1 MTLDKIAKTEMD
13 ITAYYR
19 DLKKLNV
26 EFYNQDINTSKLM
39 FQITRNN
46 SPMLLSEINTN
57 SQIVLVTSNGS
68 KKVDNLV
75 FEDELNGILSYTLP
89 NDVLAHVGN
98 VVGEI
103 YVNRKGSDDTIVVRT
118 FQFSIKDAIINT
130 IEADTK
136 LSYIRKFDD
145 LESLITQRVN
155 AIEESVK
162 NLDDYVL
169 RVNEARDNA
178 LEEIGIKK
186 DDVSLIIENGKSEI
200 TALLN
205 NDTFLTVNDFDD
217 YKTNL
222 NTQMSS
228 FNDTIEERTKDKVDK
243 EIFEQRLNELEN
255 DVKSY
260 TDSKKDV
267 KTIPLTLINGTT
279 LISGGLDTKDNIT
292 MTYYSIGNGLYYC
305 QLNGWIRSPQTGDFT
320 NIPEGFSIVTGW
332 NEGFD
337 VPQRSSLA
345 YTARIY
351 IRTDNTVGLIR
362 IDNST
367 LPYSLD
373 SINFIAKG
381 V

>member
-1 MTLDKIAKTEMD
+1 MSLDKIAKTEMD

>member
-155 AIEESVK
+155 SIEESVK

>member
-103 YVNRKGSDDTIVVRT
+103 YVNRKGSDDTIVVRA

-205 NDTFLTVNDFDD
+205 NDTFLTINDFDD